1 MNANTKHDTHLQVA
15 QRVRARGMSAAIG
28 AAFLLYFGFA
38 RLIEPQAT
46 DLFSSSNL
54 ILYHTARWGG
64 VLMAIV
70 ALWLWSGHV
79 VALLADG
86 VTATLIGVLLVVTGL
101 GMGVG
106 GGDMFQT
113 LINFFCGYMFFS
125 SGVQNG
131 RDYFRL
137 TNRTGTP
144 DLAGVQTHLARR
156 VEPQPA
162 TPIAQPERVSQDHQ
176 RQVDSVETPVAQ
188 PEAVVEPEP
197 SPPPPGGYL
206 ASFAKK
212 DPDEDS

>member
-1 MNANTKHDTHLQVA
+1 
-15 QRVRARGMSAAIG
+15 MSAAIG

-38 RLIEPQAT
+38 RLMEPEAT
-46 DLFSSSNL
+46 DLFSTSNL

-64 VLMAIV
+64 VLMAGV

-86 VTATLIGVLLVVTGL
+86 VVATLIGVLLVITGL

-113 LINFFCGYMFFS
+113 LINFFCGYMFYS

-137 TNRTGTP
+137 TKRATNIEASAYRTP
-144 DLAGVQTHLARR
+144 PMMDV
-156 VEPQPA
+156 VPQAVSPGPA
-162 TPIAQPERVSQDHQ
+162 VIEPIAPTQKIATFTSEPPAPPPEPVVDADANLDQDHQ
-176 RQVDSVETPVAQ
+176 PDVDPA
-188 PEAVVEPEP
+188 P
-197 SPPPPGGYL
+197 SPAPPGGYL

-212 DPDEDS
+212 DPPQDS